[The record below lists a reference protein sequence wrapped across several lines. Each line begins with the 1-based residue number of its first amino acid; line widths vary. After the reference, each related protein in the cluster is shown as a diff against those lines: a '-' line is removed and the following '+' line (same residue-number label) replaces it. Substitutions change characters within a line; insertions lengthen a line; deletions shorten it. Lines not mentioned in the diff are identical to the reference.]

1 MNALPKPKPKGNNAE
16 YPCSNQNRISFLVLK
31 YTVHIINVAYEI
43 ECINNV
49 IEGIR
54 HACHYIC

>member
-1 MNALPKPKPKGNNAE
+1 MNALPKPKPKGYNAE

-49 IEGIR
+49 IEGI
-54 HACHYIC
+54 